1 MDRNAAY
8 IKYRHDQ
15 ILFCDEVV
23 RQFIPKT
30 LQKITTYLGNNFLGR
45 MIYFVVD
52 TVYLAKILKIRIEN
66 NQNQEILGGN
76 GFSKGFSGLRLNS
89 ITTRI
94 FKGEKE
100 LASRT
105 FPLNIIIK

>member
-15 ILFCDEVV
+15 ILFCDEIV
-23 RQFIPKT
+23 RQFIPKI

-66 NQNQEILGGN
+66 SENKEILGGN
-76 GFSKGFSGLRLNS
+76 GFRKGFAAMRVNS

-94 FKGEKE
+94 FKGEKQIAE
-100 LASRT
+100 RT
-105 FPLNIIIK
+105 FPMGVIIK